1 MKVTVLGNNGPYP
14 AAGGACSSYLISSK
28 GTTILTDVGPGS
40 LSNLFKFCD
49 PLTLDAIV
57 LSHLHYD
64 HISDLYALGYY
75 LAINKKKIN
84 LLLPEYPRHI
94 YDQFNENDSFD
105 VQVVCDCNLYHIK
118 DITITFCE
126 MTHPIISYATKY
138 RDSDSNFV
146 YSGDTNY
153 NNRLGAFAKD
163 CDLLIVD
170 GGNAKPH
177 LYPEDCDIL
186 LYESNAKQFI
196 VSHLNPSFDN
206 ENIFNQKLASIGD
219 IYKLP

>member
-1 MKVTVLGNNGPYP
+1 MNVTVLGNNGPYP
-14 AAGGACSSYLISSK
+14 AAGGACSSYLISSNE
-28 GTTILTDVGPGS
+28 TNILTDVGPGS
-40 LSNLFKFCD
+40 LSNLFKVYD
-49 PLTLDAIV
+49 PLNLDAIV

-75 LAINKKKIN
+75 LASNKKKID
-84 LLLPEYPRHI
+84 LFLPDYPRHI
-94 YDQFNENDSFD
+94 YDQFNENDSFN
-105 VQVVCDCNLYHIK
+105 VQLICDCNMYHIK

-126 MTHPIISYATKY
+126 MTHPIKSYATKY
-138 RDSDSNFV
+138 RDNNASFV

-153 NNRLGAFAKD
+153 NNRLGAFAKN

-186 LYESNAKQFI
+186 LCESNAKQFI

-206 ENIFNQKLASIGD
+206 QNIFNQKLAAIGD
-219 IYKLP
+219 VYKLP